1 MEQVENHMVVDSL
14 WRTLYKPFCRCE
26 MCDAEIYEDND
37 YYDFDGYIVCE
48 DCIKDYLKDHRKLG
62 G

>member
-1 MEQVENHMVVDSL
+1 MVVDSL